1 MLLDA
6 SHRRW
11 VVGALVVLLVATAAY
26 VPYARGAMQGPSG
39 GSWPR
44 LIYGGGGVGPP
55 GLFRPLLAPA
65 PGAAP
70 GHRRAPTPDVGEPL
84 ARSPRT
90 LVYAVPPG
98 PPR

>member
-39 GSWPR
+39 GSWPG
-44 LIYGGGGVGPP
+44 LIYGGGGGAPLGFAGPP
-55 GLFRPLLAPA
+55 GGPRPGAPPRAGRGPPPGEGGPLL
-65 PGAAP
+65 GL
-70 GHRRAPTPDVGEPL
+70 RRSLFVIFL
-84 ARSPRT
+84 AR
-90 LVYAVPPG
+90 L
-98 PPR
+98 